1 MAPKTCGGS
10 APADPVPTTSAEA
23 ATSEAK
29 SSGLAPASS
38 EAKSSR
44 LAPMLTSL
52 SSQIEGKNVV
62 RQGNAVLKLARL
74 GYHGDR
80 DAQGFLPSWDF
91 PDQPRSATCKP
102 KISLPDVLST
112 PVWLQNQENKQSG
125 EFDYENGP
133 FVEFQWRELWAM
145 YIAQHRFPEF
155 MSVPQMLRCDIECD
169 QLNLDVRSMQ
179 QFGSDMGGY
188 GFYFK
193 FTGVLEW
200 QLPRRTLV
208 QPFHF
213 QCSNVI

>member
-1 MAPKTCGGS
+1 
-10 APADPVPTTSAEA
+10 
-23 ATSEAK
+23 
-29 SSGLAPASS
+29 
-38 EAKSSR
+38 
-44 LAPMLTSL
+44 MLTSL
-52 SSQIEGKNVV
+52 SPQIERKNAV
-62 RQGNAVLKLARL
+62 RQGSAVLKLARL

-91 PDQPRSATCKP
+91 SDQPRSATCFP

-112 PVWLQNQENKQSG
+112 PVWLQNQEDKHSG

-133 FVEFQWRELWAM
+133 FVEFQWRELWAIYLFQQRM
-145 YIAQHRFPEF
+145 DHGSEWISTPK
-155 MSVPQMLRCDIECD
+155 MLRCEIECD
-169 QLNLDVRSMQ
+169 QINLDPLGMQ
-179 QFGSDMGGY
+179 QFGSEMGGY
-188 GFYFK
+188 SCEWYFK